1 MRTKRLFVLIHIRN
15 KGEVGTIK
23 LVLALQKTIGLFL
36 GLSSLALL
44 YVMFFLSL
52 SHVVSC
58 VRCGTWLY
66 RFLIFAFL
74 LTLLT
79 NELMASGMKFIY
91 MYLLSPLYEPIR
103 VKESIPSC

>member
-44 YVMFFLSL
+44 YVMFFFCHSPMWCPASGVVLGCIDSLSL
-52 SHVVSC
+52 LS
-58 VRCGTWLY
+58 
-66 RFLIFAFL
+66 
-74 LTLLT
+74 
-79 NELMASGMKFIY
+79 
-91 MYLLSPLYEPIR
+91 YLLYLLMN
-103 VKESIPSC
+103 